1 MPQANVFDGAFDA
14 ATLDTEINAVP
25 YVPTSIGARGL
36 FKDDPLDTTEVYIE
50 VTDLGITVLPVT
62 PRGSPGNVNTRTG
75 RHVVKLTLPR
85 IQVRD
90 ALLADSWQNRR
101 GFGEASSLA
110 TIERER
116 NRVLESMR
124 GKVETTIE
132 WHSARAL
139 AGQVINPDASVVV
152 DLLSE
157 FGVVQNTHNMV
168 LGTTTTNVANQLVAA
183 KRKSE
188 AEVGAAQPKSWVAF
202 CSASFIDAVRAHPS
216 VETFLAGWSAATA
229 LRDDVRDSF
238 PVAGVTLVEVRN
250 AAGVT
255 FIEDGAAYLCPEG
268 IPGLFMRYFG
278 PADYTDTVN
287 REALPLYARAFAMP
301 FDRGWHL
308 EAQANALSVC
318 RRPRAVVKLLA

>member
-14 ATLDTEINAVP
+14 ATLDVEINAVP
-25 YVPTSIGARGL
+25 YMPTAIGARGL
-36 FKDDPLDTTEVYIE
+36 FTEGPLETTEVYIE
-50 VTDLGITVLPVT
+50 VTDLGINVLPVT
-62 PRGSPGNVNTRTG
+62 PRGSPGNVNARTG
-75 RHVVKLTLPR
+75 RHVVKLELPR

-90 ALLADSWQNRR
+90 SVMADSWQNRR
-101 GFGEASSLA
+101 GFGEADGLA
-110 TIERER
+110 SVERER

-124 GKVETTIE
+124 GKVETTLE
-132 WHSARAL
+132 WHGARAL
-139 AGQVINPDASVVV
+139 AGQIINPDASVVV

-188 AEVGAAQPKSWVAF
+188 AEIGAALPKSWVAF

-216 VETFLAGWSAATA
+216 VETFLAGWSAAAA
-229 LRDDVRDSF
+229 LRDDVRSSF
-238 PVAGVTLVEVRN
+238 PVAGVTMVEVRN
-250 AAGVT
+250 TAGVT

-268 IPGLFMRYFG
+268 VPDLFMRYFG

-287 REALPLYARAFAMP
+287 REALPLYARAFEMP
-301 FDRGWHL
+301 FNRGWHL
-308 EAQANALSVC
+308 EVQTNALSVC
-318 RRPRAVVKLLA
+318 RRPRAVVKLIA

>member
-1 MPQANVFDGAFDA
+1 MPQANVFDGVFDA

-25 YVPTSIGARGL
+25 YAPTAIGARGL
-36 FKDDPLDTTEVYIE
+36 FKEAPLETTDVLIE
-50 VTDLGITVLPVT
+50 VTDLGINVLPVT

-75 RHVVKLTLPR
+75 RHVVKIELPR

-90 ALLADSWQNRR
+90 SVYADSWQNVR
-101 GFGEASSLA
+101 GWHESTGLASV
-110 TIERER
+110 ERER
-116 NRVLESMR
+116 ARVLGTMR
-124 GKVETTIE
+124 GKVETTIA
-132 WHSARAL
+132 WHSAHAL
-139 AGQVINPDASVVV
+139 AGLIVNPNASVVV

-157 FGVVQNTHNMV
+157 FGVAQNTHNMV

-188 AEVGAAQPKSWVAF
+188 AEIGAAQPKSWVAF

-216 VETFLAGWSAATA
+216 VETFLSGWSAATA

-238 PVAGVTLVEVRN
+238 PVAGVTLIEVRN

-255 FIEDGAAYLCPEG
+255 FIEEGAAYLCPEG
-268 IPGLFMRYFG
+268 VPDLFMRYFG

-287 REALPLYARAFAMP
+287 QEALPLYARAFEMP
-301 FDRGWHL
+301 FNRGWHL